1 MGTSQKENMFKLTPS
16 LSPENPLRELVIS
29 HICVSMDNLFTF
41 PATPNISTRNDCAP
55 TLNETLSPRPRLS
68 LLTHTLTLNP
78 DSPFRSRLF
87 PWRDLY
93 RLFLTPND
101 ACAFRK
107 KAYIFTKSAK
117 LCMSSPALSFAHS
130 SKIAPPPVIFVK

>member
-41 PATPNISTRNDCAP
+41 PATPNISTRNDYAP
-55 TLNETLSPRPRLS
+55 TLNQTLSPRPRLS

-78 DSPFRSRLF
+78 DSPF
-87 PWRDLY
+87 
-93 RLFLTPND
+93 
-101 ACAFRK
+101 
-107 KAYIFTKSAK
+107 
-117 LCMSSPALSFAHS
+117 
-130 SKIAPPPVIFVK
+130 